1 MLRLLVHVIW
11 NGQAIHPVATTTD
24 LYITAGSELE
34 NKKMTGARLKLAVKD
49 HVTVGLW
56 LAPAVSWRPLITAGS
71 NQEPTVIWCYYC
83 WFEPRTDGDK
93 IAVQKAGAVLSFL
106 LSSIPSTETRV
117 WAALSI
123 VARGS
128 SP

>member
-1 MLRLLVHVIW
+1 MIE
-11 NGQAIHPVATTTD
+11 
-24 LYITAGSELE
+24 AG
-34 NKKMTGARLKLAVKD
+34 LKPTVKD
-49 HVTVGLW
+49 HITAGLW
-56 LAPAVSWRPLITAGS
+56 LAPAMSWRPLITAGS
-71 NQEPTVIWCYYC
+71 NQELTVIWCYHC
-83 WFEPRTDGDK
+83 RFEPITDGDK